1 MNLPDIIILAGGKA
15 SRLKELTKKTPKS
28 MIRFY
33 GKPFIDYQLNL
44 LEKKNS
50 KE

>member
-1 MNLPDIIILAGGKA
+1 MKLPDIIILAGGKA
-15 SRLKELTKKTPKS
+15 TRLKELTKYTPKS
-28 MIRFY
+28 MIRFNRR
-33 GKPFIDYQLNL
+33 PFIKYQLDL